1 MKTLVLGL
9 GNYILSDDSVGLCV
23 AQELRKVLDQEEIT
37 ITEACVGG
45 LRLLDLMVGYDKAI
59 IIDAIQTRGGKV
71 GQIYRLNS
79 NAFNTTRRTT
89 STHNVNLTSALKIG
103 RQLGLVLPQKII
115 VFAIEVA
122 DVNTFSEECTSEVKE
137 AIPECVGIVAKELNT
152 YAFTVKNL
160 SML

>member
-1 MKTLVLGL
+1 VKTLVLGL

-23 AQELRKVLDQEEIT
+23 AQELRKVLDQDEIT

-45 LRLLDLMVGYDKAI
+45 LSLLDLMICYDKAI
-59 IIDAIQTRGGKV
+59 IIDAIQTPDGKT

-89 STHNVNLTSALKIG
+89 LTHNVNFTTALKLG
-103 RQLGLVLPQKII
+103 RQLGIALPQQII

-122 DVNTFSEECTSEVKE
+122 DVSTFSEECTPEVKE
-137 AIPECVGIVAKELNT
+137 AIPKCVRMVVQELNS
-152 YAFTVKNL
+152 YARTA
-160 SML
+160 